1 MSIEIK
7 QMVIKSNITQAQSQ
21 DKNIVQPSTENEQ
34 QQELIINEFNRSL
47 NKLVSQKRER

>member
-21 DKNIVQPSTENEQ
+21 GKSSAQPRVDSGHQ
-34 QQELIINEFNRSL
+34 QKLIINEFNRSL